1 MITSSIKQ
9 RLLLQA
15 EDSEEFCGNEMR
27 PFVSL
32 SGTGIEEGLLS
43 LGVPPA
49 IPVFKEAFTAIQ
61 DLQIESTWQSVK
73 KFFISRMS

>member
-9 RLLLQA
+9 RFLLQA
-15 EDSEEFCGNEMR
+15 EDNEEFCGNEMR

-49 IPVFKEAFTAIQ
+49 IPSFKGAVTAIQ
-61 DLQIESTWQSVK
+61 DLKMESTWQSVK
-73 KFFISRMS
+73 KFFTSRMY